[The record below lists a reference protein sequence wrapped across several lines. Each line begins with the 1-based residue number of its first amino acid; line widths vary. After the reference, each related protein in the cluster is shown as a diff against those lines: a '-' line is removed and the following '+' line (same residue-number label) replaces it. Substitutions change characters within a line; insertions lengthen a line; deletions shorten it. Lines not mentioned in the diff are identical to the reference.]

1 MLDRALNTHL
11 KQDARWIYQGEIT
24 HEIWLVDTGIT
35 FLTTTETFFKY
46 QIKVKPVLILGFF
59 WSSKGNQYLI
69 MTK

>member
-11 KQDARWIYQGEIT
+11 KQDARWMNQSEIT
-24 HEIWLVDTGIT
+24 HEIWRVDTGIT

-59 WSSKGNQYLI
+59 LSLKCNR
-69 MTK
+69 